1 MKKNNKN
8 KIFKF
13 VFLIFFLIFFVIYF
27 SELTGYYEYQNH
39 KKATL
44 TEEQIRKFEN
54 DVASGKEV
62 DINEYLVVENQNY
75 DNKLSKIASKLSDG
89 ISNIVKSGVEHTF
102 KFLTRIMEEEKW
114 VK

>member
-1 MKKNNKN
+1 MKKQTKT

-13 VFLIFFLIFFVIYF
+13 VFMVFFLSFLVIYF

-44 TEEQIRKFEN
+44 TEEQIRKFES

-62 DINEYLVVENQNY
+62 DINEYLVSDTTTYN
-75 DNKLSKIASKLSDG
+75 NKLSKITSKLSDG
-89 ISNIVKSGVEHTF
+89 ISNVVESGVENAF
-102 KFLTRIMEEEKW
+102 KFLSKL
-114 VK
+114 VDG